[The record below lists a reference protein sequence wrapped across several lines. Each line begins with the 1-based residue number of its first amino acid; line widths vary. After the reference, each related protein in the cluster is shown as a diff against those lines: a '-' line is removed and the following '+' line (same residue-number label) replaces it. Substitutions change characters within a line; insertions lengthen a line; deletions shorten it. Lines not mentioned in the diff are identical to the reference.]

1 MRDNVREWPSTTQ
14 RCSAVRALAVLVC
27 SLTVAGCASLS
38 ESECRGGDWYAI
50 GVEDGAGGANTTRLA
65 THRDACAKYAIEPDA
80 EQYEAGRKDGLMH
93 YCTVERGFE
102 TGRSGNSYSGAC
114 PAGRD
119 VEFLRGYELGRRYY
133 TIDGE
138 LEHIDDDL
146 RTYQGQLSVENDDQ
160 QRQRLVSVMRQ
171 LQIDRWRLES
181 ERRDLDW
188 QFERL

>member
-1 MRDNVREWPSTTQ
+1 MRDNVPEWPSTTQ
-14 RCSAVRALAVLVC
+14 RCSAIRALAVLVC
-27 SLTVAGCASLS
+27 TLAVAGCASLS

-50 GVEDGAGGANTTRLA
+50 GIEDGAGGANAARLA
-65 THRDACAKYAIEPDA
+65 THRDACAKYA
-80 EQYEAGRKDGLMH
+80 
-93 YCTVERGFE
+93 VE
-102 TGRSGNSYSGAC
+102 
-114 PAGRD
+114 
-119 VEFLRGYELGRRYY
+119 
-133 TIDGE
+133 
-138 LEHIDDDL
+138 DDL